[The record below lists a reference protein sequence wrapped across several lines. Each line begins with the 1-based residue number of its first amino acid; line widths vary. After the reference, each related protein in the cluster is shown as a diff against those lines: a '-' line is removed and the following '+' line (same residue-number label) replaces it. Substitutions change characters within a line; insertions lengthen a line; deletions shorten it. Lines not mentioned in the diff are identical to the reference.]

1 LSHGHAGLEAVEQGV
16 VVGEPA
22 GLLPSL
28 AAGASRGGDLLHE
41 TFGDFDGSLDV
52 PAGLTNLIGV
62 VGLEIRASERLDA
75 LDQLQRRQSA
85 VAQPGDGRHDFGSTL
100 GALARHHRFL
110 IPRQQLLRRI
120 EIADLAPEEVKAR
133 QVERQWE
140 DSDGTGTWEEGAEL
154 SSAASR
160 GRSGYACAP
169 SWRSEGRLRGR
180 DMLTDRGEDQST
192 PSDLEY
198 AGERDMSRFWR
209 EIRPRHE
216 PLDKRWF
223 LPSVLVLMVISVPWY
238 LPPGFVGRLYGGLPV
253 WIWIALVCSVVLA
266 AITSF
271 VALRSWRDD
280 D

>member
-1 LSHGHAGLEAVEQGV
+1 MHSALGESDQAFTCLGRVVEVRHLQAPIEMGTHP
-16 VVGEPA
+16 GFDPLR
-22 GLLPSL
+22 GD
-28 AAGASRGGDLLHE
+28 SRYSD
-41 TFGDFDGSLDV
+41 
-52 PAGLTNLIGV
+52 
-62 VGLEIRASERLDA
+62 
-75 LDQLQRRQSA
+75 
-85 VAQPGDGRHDFGSTL
+85 
-100 GALARHHRFL
+100 
-110 IPRQQLLRRI
+110 LLRRV

-140 DSDGTGTWEEGAEL
+140 DSDGMGTWEEGAES

-160 GRSGYACAP
+160 GRSGYD
-169 SWRSEGRLRGR
+169 SHRHGGQKGGYGGDL
-180 DMLTDRGEDQST
+180 LTEQGEDQSA

-198 AGERDMSRFWR
+198 SGERDMARFWR

-223 LPSVLVLMVISVPWY
+223 LPIVLVLMVISVPWY

-280 D
+280 DDG